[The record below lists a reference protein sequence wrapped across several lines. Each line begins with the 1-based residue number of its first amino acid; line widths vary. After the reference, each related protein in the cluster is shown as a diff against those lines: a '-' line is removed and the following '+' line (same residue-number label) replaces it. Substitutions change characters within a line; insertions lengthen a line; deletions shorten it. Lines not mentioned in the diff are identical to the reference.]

1 MIVQVNDPLC
11 FDTPEGVEF
20 TKVKEVK
27 RKGWILTENGTAL
40 NVDILTRPTRD
51 IGFYVLRIPTADDFR
66 KHRRRVN
73 ATELDRASRM
83 VREYTDEQLQKIA
96 DCIREVTGGKE

>member
-1 MIVQVNDPLC
+1 MIQVNDKLC
-11 FDTPEGVEF
+11 CDTSTGICFTTVLAVSPSGRITLANGHVLNGDMSVRSQKSLWHFD
-20 TKVKEVK
+20 
-27 RKGWILTENGTAL
+27 
-40 NVDILTRPTRD
+40 
-51 IGFYVLRIPTADDFR
+51 YRIPTADDFR

-96 DCIREVTGGKE
+96 DCIREVTAGAE